1 MRLQLPAVPLQQRS
15 PERTTVS
22 QPSAL
27 ERSKRECRCKVGQHS
42 RSPRR
47 DNPQW
52 QRGPPMALVPAGATQ
67 EADGDLFPDRWSS
80 PKERW
85 NVEGVALQNKVFSSF
100 IGTENIWVPLVVTT
114 QNGENIWACERHPL
128 NQRWDQA
135 SVASRKASVE
145 TVGIIQGLRGGAW
158 LIPRDDVPQD
168 PAWGQQIQ
176 FYYVLHWATLIEG
189 RSKHGS
195 QMGAARAR
203 SCNSALSPGSPAAK
217 SF

>member
-1 MRLQLPAVPLQQRS
+1 MRLQLPDLPLQQRS
-15 PERTTVS
+15 PERTTRL

-27 ERSKRECRCKVGQHS
+27 ERSKRECRCKVGQHF

-52 QRGPPMALVPAGATQ
+52 QRGPPMARVPAGATQ
-67 EADGDLFPDRWSS
+67 EADRYFFADRWSS

-85 NVEGVALQNKVFSSF
+85 NFEGVALQTKVFSNF
-100 IGTENIWVPLVVTT
+100 IGTENVWVPLVVTA
-114 QNGENIWACERHPL
+114 QNGENIWTCERHPL
-128 NQRWDQA
+128 NQRGDQA

-168 PAWGQQIQ
+168 PAWGQQ
-176 FYYVLHWATLIEG
+176 V
-189 RSKHGS
+189 
-195 QMGAARAR
+195 
-203 SCNSALSPGSPAAK
+203 
-217 SF
+217 